1 MAIIGKI
8 RKKSGLLV
16 GIVGLALATFIL
28 SDYQHLL
35 GINEGQYGIG
45 TVYGEKVDPKDYNM
59 ASAKFQEQGRNQAM
73 QNNKEFT
80 DADMETANDNS
91 WNYLVDSTILS
102 KEYEALGI
110 SVSEREFNAYLMA
123 TDGFNIIQ
131 DLNQFFVDSTT
142 GAISPQSMVEGRKK
156 LQTTLNKLK
165 TSKEPQ
171 AVQQWNGTK
180 QYYTDTRKREK
191 YFGLL
196 DQAAYVTN
204 LEAEDKYYSSKET
217 KSISF
222 VFRPYSDIAD
232 ADVKVSESEIK
243 AYYDEH
249 KGDKKYAIRSSS
261 REVKVFDVVVA
272 PSKADTTKMNKLLNE
287 LKAGF
292 ITSTNDSLYV
302 LRNSDVKIYF
312 NSKRSTAV
320 PEGNPKANQYQT
332 YPISYDTI
340 FKLASVGQVVGP
352 YSMKEN
358 MVISKVIGFTPSR
371 LKARHILLSTNGSK
385 DAKVIE
391 AKRKTADSLLKIVNK
406 ENFTALSDKFSDDTQ
421 SKKTGGV
428 IDNFL
433 EGDMVPEFGSYCATA
448 PLNKFGVVK
457 TEFGFHI
464 VEVMERDA
472 SKLPV
477 LVSISKQFKASEET
491 ISNKESEINNILYK
505 LDRKVGKTTDIL
517 KKVSVFDTI
526 VRQAN
531 YVSRSILLEDRAPKA
546 YGFMTTMAAD
556 KILELAYSDGVEVGS
571 LTTYPIKDKDKYIIG
586 MVTSIKEEGE
596 PTYENV
602 KAEMERELITE
613 KKAKRFM
620 NQMSK
625 GNSLKSVAKK
635 CNLMIQTAEIT
646 FANPQIANVGY
657 EPEIIGMLFS
667 SVMKNGKRTLPLKG
681 KSGVYMIQIMKTTKA
696 PASTVFKVEKDEMTK
711 TLKGSFQG
719 QVMGALRKK
728 AEVIDNRKLNELR
741 LRM

>member
-8 RKKSGLLV
+8 RSKSGLLV
-16 GIVGLALATFIL
+16 GIVGLALVTFIL

-35 GINEGQYGIG
+35 GINEGAYGIG
-45 TVYGEKVDPKDYNM
+45 TVYGEKVDPKDYNV

-80 DADMETANDNS
+80 DADMESANDNS

-110 SVSEREFNAYLMA
+110 SVSDREFNAYLMA
-123 TDGFNIIQ
+123 TDGFGIIQ
-131 DLNQFFVDSTT
+131 DLNQFFVDSLT
-142 GAISPQSMVEGRKK
+142 GAVSPQSMVEGRKK
-156 LQTTLNKLK
+156 LQATLTKLK

-204 LEAEDKYYSSKET
+204 LEAQDKYYGTKET

-222 VFRPYSDIAD
+222 LFRPYSDIAD

-243 AYYDEH
+243 AYYEKH
-249 KGDKKYAIRSSS
+249 KEDKKYTIRTSS

-272 PSKADTTKMNKLLNE
+272 PSKADTSKMNKLLNE
-287 LKAGF
+287 LKTGF
-292 ITSTNDSLYV
+292 IASTNDSLYV

-320 PEGNPKANQYQT
+320 PEGNPKANQYQS
-332 YPISYDTI
+332 YPMSYDTI
-340 FKLASVGQVVGP
+340 FKLAKIGQVVGP
-352 YSMKEN
+352 YAMKES
-358 MVISKVIGFTPSR
+358 MIISKVIGFTPSR
-371 LKARHILLSTNGSK
+371 IKARHILLATNGSK
-385 DAKVIE
+385 DDKVIE
-391 AKRKTADSLLKIVNK
+391 AKRKMADSLAKIINA
-406 ENFTALSDKFSDDTQ
+406 ENFTALSDKYSDDAQ
-421 SKKTGGV
+421 SKKEGGV

-472 SKLPV
+472 SQFPV
-477 LVSISKQFKASEET
+477 LASISKQFKASEET
-491 ISNKESEINNILYK
+491 IGNKESEINNILYK
-505 LDRKVGKTTDIL
+505 LDRKIGKTTDNL
-517 KKVSVFDTI
+517 KKVSLFDTI

-531 YVSRSILLEDRAPKA
+531 YVSRSIVLEDNAPKA
-546 YGFMTTMAAD
+546 YGFMTSMAAD
-556 KILELAYSDGVEVGS
+556 KILELAYSDGVAVGS
-571 LTTYPIKDKDKYIIG
+571 LTSYPIKDKDKYVIG
-586 MVTSIKEEGE
+586 MVTSIKEKGQ

-602 KAEMERELITE
+602 RDEMKRELMVE
-613 KKAKRFM
+613 KKAKRIM

-625 GNSLKSVAKK
+625 GNSLKAVAKN
-635 CNLMIQTAEIT
+635 CNLVAQTAEVT

-696 PASTVFKVEKDEMTK
+696 PATTNYKVERDEMVK

-719 QVMGALRKK
+719 LVIGALRKK
-728 AEVIDNRKLNELR
+728 ADVVDNRKLNALGLR
-741 LRM
+741 L